1 MDETSR
7 ILIVDDERH
16 NIKILTDL
24 LRKDYKIM
32 AAKTGEKALIA
43 AQGPNPPDLILLDVM
58 MPGINGYEV
67 CKRLKADSRTLHI
80 PVIFVTALDASD
92 DETRGFELGA
102 VDYITKPFKPVVVKA
117 RVNTHILL
125 KMKTDILNRFAFL
138 DGLTKIPNRRIFDI
152 TLKKEMLRAARN
164 KLSISLIL
172 LDIDFFKKYNDFYG
186 HVEGDDCLQKVAKA
200 VEGCIR
206 RPYDF
211 AARYGGEEF
220 AIILPETGID
230 GAGEIAENIRHTVE
244 QLKIQ
249 HATSD
254 VSDHVSISLGIAT
267 ILGHR
272 DVVPVDLIKTA
283 DACLYKAKED
293 GRNRI
298 FPELTTEK
306 ILRKK
311 NQIENG
317 IHNYLAITK
326 DV

>member
-58 MPGINGYEV
+58 MRGINGYEV

-92 DETRGFELGA
+92 DETHGLELGA
-102 VDYITKPFKPVVVKA
+102 VDYITKPFKPVLVKA
-117 RVNTHILL
+117 RINTHILL
-125 KMKTDILNRFAFL
+125 KKRTDILNRFAYL
-138 DGLTKIPNRRIFDI
+138 DGLTKIPNRQIFDI
-152 TLKKEMLRAARN
+152 TLKKEILRAARN
-164 KLSISLIL
+164 KSNISLIL

-186 HVEGDDCLQKVAKA
+186 HAEGDDCLQKVAKA
-200 VEGCIR
+200 VEECIK

-211 AARYGGEEF
+211 TARYGGEEF

-230 GAGEIAENIRHTVE
+230 GAGKVAETVRRTVA
-244 QLKIQ
+244 QLKIK
-249 HATSD
+249 HAASD
-254 VSDHVSISLGIAT
+254 VSDHVIISLGIAT
-267 ILGHR
+267 VLGHR
-272 DVVPVDLIKTA
+272 DVVPVDLIKAA
-283 DACLYKAKED
+283 DASLNKAKR
-293 GRNRI
+293 GGQNRI

-306 ILRKK
+306 ILRNKK
-311 NQIENG
+311 S
-317 IHNYLAITK
+317 
-326 DV
+326 D